1 MRELNI
7 NEIVKH
13 YLYAA
18 LWTAELDSKYDADD
32 FGFGEQYYAAVR
44 DIGDF
49 LNKAVRFL
57 GPYEAHFGD
66 QTEFQLGHEFW
77 LSRNRHG
84 SGFFDCYLGTKD
96 EELERVSDKL
106 QDIARAFV
114 EKNVFESEVG
124 NVFIE

>member
-18 LWTAELDSKYDADD
+18 LWTAELDSKYDTDD

-49 LNKAVRFL
+49 LNKAVRYL
-57 GPYEAHFGD
+57 APYEKHFGD
-66 QTEFQLGHEFW
+66 KTESQLGHDFW
-77 LSRNRHG
+77 LSRNGHG
-84 SGFFDCYLGTKD
+84 SGFFDLALDTGD
-96 EELERVSDKL
+96 RKL
-106 QDIARAFV
+106 KSIGDSLQEIAREFV

-124 NVFIE
+124 NLFIE

>member
-18 LWTAELDSKYDADD
+18 LWTAELDSKYDTDN

-49 LNKAVRFL
+49 LNKAVRYLAPF
-57 GPYEAHFGD
+57 EKHFGKD
-66 QTEFQLGHEFW
+66 TESRLGHEFW
-77 LSRNRHG
+77 LSRNGHG
-84 SGFFDCYLGTKD
+84 SGFFDCALGTGDK
-96 EELERVSDKL
+96 ELEAIQKPL
-106 QDIARAFV
+106 QEIANTFV